1 MFEEWTRRE
10 LLFALGAGS
19 AGLMMGSSKIM
30 VASASGS
37 VRPITGSWFEFQHH
51 ATVEGVDWNPALV
64 RFTTEQWQA
73 KVKEIADAGLDVLV
87 LMSTAVYYRAFF
99 DTTIYPKWKLAC
111 ADPIEA
117 VLSAADKHNVKFFI
131 GVGFY
136 GNWQSDKTIVD
147 PVANRYRL
155 QSLSELTCRYG
166 HHPSFHGWYW
176 PDEAEINPYYA
187 PEFLTYVNTLS
198 KEARRLMP
206 KAPIM
211 IAPYGTRIVKPDDQ
225 YVRQLDALDVDI
237 VAYQDEVGVRK
248 SKTSETSAFYEGLR
262 RAHDRSQKAK
272 LWADVEIF
280 DCEREV
286 YKTALVP
293 APFDRVRLQLEAVSP
308 WVDKILVYQY
318 LGMMNQPGTTA
329 FAGSPASAKLYTDYH
344 SWLKSQSR
352 REAKKSGSCE
362 ITRAQCATDAT

>member
-19 AGLMMGSSKIM
+19 AGLMVNSSKL
-30 VASASGS
+30 VAASVSGS
-37 VRPITGSWFEFQHH
+37 VKPITGSWFEFQHH

-73 KVKEIADAGLDVLV
+73 KIKEIADTGLDVLV
-87 LMSTAVYYRAFF
+87 LMSTAVYYRSFF
-99 DTTIYPKWKLAC
+99 DTTIYPQWRLTC

-117 VLSAADKHNVKFFI
+117 VLSAADKHNIKFFM

-136 GNWQSDKTIVD
+136 GDWQSGRTIVD

-155 QSLSELTCRYG
+155 QSLGELAARYG

-206 KAPIM
+206 NASIM

-248 SKTSETSAFYEGLR
+248 SKTSETSAFFEGLR
-262 RAHDRSQKAK
+262 RAHDRAQKAK
-272 LWADVEIF
+272 IWADVEIF
-280 DCEREV
+280 DCEGEV

-293 APFDRVRLQLEAVSP
+293 ASFDRVKLQLEAVSP

-318 LGMMNQPGTTA
+318 LGLMNRPETTA
-329 FAGSPASAKLYTDYH
+329 FAGSPASTKLYTEYR
-344 SWLKSQSR
+344 SWLMGQSR
-352 REAKKSGSCE
+352 NGSTKS
-362 ITRAQCATDAT
+362 RKL